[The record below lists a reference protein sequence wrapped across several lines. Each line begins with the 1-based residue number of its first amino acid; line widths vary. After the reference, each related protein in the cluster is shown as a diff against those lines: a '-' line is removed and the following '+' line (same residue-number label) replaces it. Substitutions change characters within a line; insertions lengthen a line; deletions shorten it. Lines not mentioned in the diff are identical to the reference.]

1 LQENNEITE
10 LIIRDGMNY
19 SNLTND
25 NIKTLANDS
34 TIVVV
39 FKGETSPAFTEEK
52 KFDDVKASV
61 KRQRDIEYNNM
72 VLFDDEKK
80 RKSFVA
86 TNCLEC
92 AKFQ

>member
-52 KFDDVKASV
+52 K
-61 KRQRDIEYNNM
+61 I
-72 VLFDDEKK
+72 
-80 RKSFVA
+80 
-86 TNCLEC
+86 
-92 AKFQ
+92 